1 MAYRDIDWSGLEE
14 QEDLETNS
22 EKKFNFSFSPI
33 NWVLNPIA
41 FILKIFITTITDF
54 TNIIKLTFNL
64 FVVLGLLFIENLLP
78 IIAKGFGLFFII
90 ALLEDVSGDSSGYIF
105 YGGSIIA
112 VSYIAK
118 IYLYNIPSIIWDEAI
133 KSRITN
139 KRYVI
144 TISCIIIGGLLAN
157 IPAYLMLYKSL
168 TTNMLLFIMV
178 SYGLYLAISD
188 KILERMW

>member
-22 EKKFNFSFSPI
+22 EKKFNFSFNPI
-33 NWVLNPIA
+33 NWILNPIA
-41 FILKIFITTITDF
+41 FILKIFITIITDF

-64 FVVLGLLFIENLLP
+64 FVVLGSLFIENLLP
-78 IIAKGFGLFFII
+78 IMSKGFGLFFII
-90 ALLEDVSGDSSGYIF
+90 ALLESISGDSSGYIF
-105 YGGSIIA
+105 FGGLIIV

-144 TISCIIIGGLLAN
+144 AISCIIIGSLLAN

-168 TTNMLLFIMV
+168 TTNMLLVIMG

-188 KILERMW
+188 KILERM